1 MHSIYTIE
9 NTNGSPASANEGT
22 EAGHITAG
30 NGQIIAQ
37 EDQVVNTNFENSSE
51 EVKESRKIP
60 DPYTSRELLA
70 KALTKVAK
78 GEDKVLLEQYKSN
91 LRMIEGEMGN
101 LKNLRK
107 EIDAIKYKKSI
118 TYEGRELSVKEFE
131 QIAYTRAEEMDSEK
145 MF

>member
-1 MHSIYTIE
+1 MSQRFNTDNEDIRYSRKGVDKDGIE
-9 NTNGSPASANEGT
+9 VYETS
-22 EAGHITAG
+22 
-30 NGQIIAQ
+30 
-37 EDQVVNTNFENSSE
+37 EDT
-51 EVKESRKIP
+51 KTSRKIP

-78 GEDKVLLEQYKSN
+78 GEEKVLLEQYKSN

-118 TYEGRELSVKEFE
+118 TYKGENLSVKEFE
-131 QIAYTRAEEMDSEK
+131 QIAYTRAEERGSM
-145 MF
+145 